1 MQCICWEIRAEGV
14 FVVQHRKSELTWA
27 AFELS
32 SRREFRQLRR
42 KTMQQGRGAWV
53 LEELP
58 AGSAETN
65 AGDVLEYCRRSPGRQ
80 SGSGKVH
87 AAAGGSVDRE
97 QV

>member
-14 FVVQHRKSELTWA
+14 FVVQHRKA

-58 AGSAETN
+58 AGSAGTN
-65 AGDVLEYCRRSPGRQ
+65 VGDVLEYSRRSPGRQ
-80 SGSGKVH
+80 SGSGEVH